1 MDQRVWHGPSPPP
14 IPDHTAMEHLN
25 DPIWLLALAA
35 AMAAT
40 GLVSGT
46 LAGLLGV
53 GGGIVIVP
61 LLFNVFPLF
70 GIPESIQMKVAVATS
85 LATIIPTSIQSA
97 RKHFATG
104 TMDVPL
110 LRSIW
115 PSMLAGVMLG
125 TFLAVYVRGE
135 GLTAVFAMVALLVA
149 LNMGFTGVDF
159 KITERVPEGP
169 PRQALGIGIGSV
181 SAMMGIGGGTLGVPI
196 LSMCGHPIRAAVATA
211 SAFGLIIS
219 IPATIGF
226 IWGGWGDP
234 LRPPFSLGY
243 VNLIGF
249 ALIAPTSI
257 LATPWGVK
265 LAHSIPPLWLKR
277 AFAVFLAVTSLR
289 MFWSLF

>member
-1 MDQRVWHGPSPPP
+1 
-14 IPDHTAMEHLN
+14 MEHLN
-25 DPIWLLALAA
+25 DPLWLLALAA

-40 GLVSGT
+40 GLVSGL

-61 LLFNVFPLF
+61 LLFNVFPFF

-97 RKHFATG
+97 RKHHATG
-104 TMDVPL
+104 AMDVAL

-115 PSMLAGVMLG
+115 PAMLAGVALG
-125 TFLAVYVRGE
+125 TAIAVHVKGE
-135 GLTAVFAMVALLVA
+135 GLTAVFAIVALLVA
-149 LNMGFTGVDF
+149 LNMGFTGIDF
-159 KITERVPEGP
+159 KLTESVPSGP
-169 PRQALGIGIGSV
+169 PRQAMGIGIGSV

-226 IWGGWGDP
+226 VWGGWGDP

-249 ALIAPTSI
+249 ALIAPSSI

-265 LAHSIPPLWLKR
+265 LAHTIPPLWLKR
-277 AFAVFLAVTSLR
+277 AFAVFLAATSLR
-289 MFWSLF
+289 MFWSLFT